1 MAGMMKKT
9 ASAGASA
16 LPCVGYPAVGAGP
29 PLGDKKIGEPFGS
42 PMKYVNIC

>member
-9 ASAGASA
+9 AVCRGIRFAM
-16 LPCVGYPAVGAGP
+16 CGYPAAGAGP